1 MKSEIEI
8 ADDMYDSIKKSGI
21 MGLLT
26 GSLEKNG
33 KRQKDSTKEDA
44 IISIEAN
51 DNEDDKQMV
60 FVVVNVYIADIRIG
74 GQYVRNDK
82 RLREVCRVFLDTLK
96 VGGIGKDY
104 TYHLEKQRV
113 VPEEGTNEHR
123 IWNRF
128 LYKQLID

>member
-33 KRQKDSTKEDA
+33 KRPKDSKKEDA

-128 LYKQLID
+128 LYKQLTD